1 MKRISIIMLLL
12 VSVFAFNSCDE
23 EFGGTQDLNY
33 VTFEAP
39 SINVGV
45 ETGGS
50 TQAGIKVYATQITG
64 ADRTF
69 NVKVGAS
76 TTADA
81 GAYVVPATVTIPANT
96 NEGEFVMTIKDFN
109 LGLAGKKLVLDIEAA
124 DGLYKGPATTVNIT
138 CSAPV
143 VFDFTFDGYASECS
157 WELLDG
163 SGTAIVTSPEYE
175 DGDKKAQALLC
186 LEQGT
191 YTFNVYDVYGD
202 GLTYPNTGGITITKG
217 GTVLGEIDGDFG
229 SEATVTFVIE

>member
-81 GAYVVPATVTIPANT
+81 GAYEVPPLSLFRPTP
-96 NEGEFVMTIKDFN
+96 MK
-109 LGLAGKKLVLDIEAA
+109 
-124 DGLYKGPATTVNIT
+124 VN
-138 CSAPV
+138 S
-143 VFDFTFDGYASECS
+143 
-157 WELLDG
+157 
-163 SGTAIVTSPEYE
+163 
-175 DGDKKAQALLC
+175 
-186 LEQGT
+186 
-191 YTFNVYDVYGD
+191 
-202 GLTYPNTGGITITKG
+202 
-217 GTVLGEIDGDFG
+217 
-229 SEATVTFVIE
+229 